1 MTARDSDVDKQ
12 VGLELGADDYVT
24 KPFTWRELAARIR
37 AVLARQPF
45 PSGPAAAEAGLAW
58 RWRRPARTSAGSV
71 SSACLAGEGRHSLS
85 SWLGGCR
92 AGPGEAG
99 LVV

>member
-45 PSGPAAAEAGLAW
+45 PQ
-58 RWRRPARTSAGSV
+58 
-71 SSACLAGEGRHSLS
+71 
-85 SWLGGCR
+85 R
-92 AGPGEAG
+92 AGGRRGRAGVAVAASRPDIRRFREFSLPGP
-99 LVV
+99 